1 MLAHCIKTINKN
13 RFSKLHERHN
23 VVLAQLEVIYAKKY
37 EVSSYFSSTSYST
50 KELSSTGDNSSYQVS
65 NFRSLSSKDL
75 NQLNANALR
84 TSFPSQSLFG
94 DNVSNHQLYKRS
106 FPTLDSREF
115 VATPSFEQ
123 TLENIRT
130 TAHQYSLQRRYQ
142 GGSSLNY
149 HSGNH
154 SILGTLNSFDEN
166 DERDRIPSR
175 QFANIQYRTFS
186 TKPTRPEDASE
197 QKKPDQS
204 SGFSTSTKSSKS
216 SSSPQTSPMSSIES
230 NLSKIADPTTSEKI
244 QTVIESA
251 TKAIT
256 KFIMATP
263 GVLWFYLTHPA
274 EFKQK
279 MIDFKE
285 AAKKEAHHYYM
296 GTKLLAADVRTAR
309 KIFSR
314 TLSGSSLTRRE
325 RKQLLRTTA
334 DLFRL
339 VPMSMF
345 VLIPFMEFAL
355 PFALKIFPNMLPST
369 FQDSLKAEESMKR
382 ELQSRIAMAGFFQE
396 TLQSLAKEQKKRASK
411 SNESKGDEEEIV
423 TEEEETAKDFLNFLE
438 KSRNGE
444 VIPPEVIIKY
454 AKYFEDELTL
464 DNMSRMQLINMC
476 RYMGIPPYGADSL
489 LRFQLRHRIRTLRE
503 DDQRIIWEGIDAL
516 TKMELREACQERGMR
531 SIGLSKSAYKLALQQ
546 WLDLS
551 VVKHVPISL
560 LIMSRTFFLR
570 EEAEKMTSGASF
582 ADDSKAA
589 LSIAD
594 AISGLE
600 KEVVNEVVLDVA
612 AKSTK
617 DHKDPEVVKIKLE
630 VLQQQ
635 NELIKEEYEEREA
648 KKKKK
653 EEEEA
658 AHVAAELAEQ
668 ENETD
673 DKQIVVD
680 TDTIQIEAE
689 VEKEPIESSISEK
702 VDIVIK
708 EEVVA
713 SELTEVVET
722 EGEKES
728 EEEDEEDEKELS
740 AEEIEAISQL
750 LSPNAVL
757 SEREELER
765 IKAAMAKNEED
776 GILDEE
782 TEGNNESIETDQESV
797 SSVSEPE
804 PVVLPSGTI
813 EYESSDELD
822 KKS

>member
-1 MLAHCIKTINKN
+1 
-13 RFSKLHERHN
+13 
-23 VVLAQLEVIYAKKY
+23 
-37 EVSSYFSSTSYST
+37 
-50 KELSSTGDNSSYQVS
+50 
-65 NFRSLSSKDL
+65 
-75 NQLNANALR
+75 
-84 TSFPSQSLFG
+84 
-94 DNVSNHQLYKRS
+94 
-106 FPTLDSREF
+106 
-115 VATPSFEQ
+115 
-123 TLENIRT
+123 
-130 TAHQYSLQRRYQ
+130 
-142 GGSSLNY
+142 
-149 HSGNH
+149 
-154 SILGTLNSFDEN
+154 
-166 DERDRIPSR
+166 
-175 QFANIQYRTFS
+175 
-186 TKPTRPEDASE
+186 
-197 QKKPDQS
+197 
-204 SGFSTSTKSSKS
+204 
-216 SSSPQTSPMSSIES
+216 
-230 NLSKIADPTTSEKI
+230 
-244 QTVIESA
+244 
-251 TKAIT
+251 
-256 KFIMATP
+256 
-263 GVLWFYLTHPA
+263 
-274 EFKQK
+274 
-279 MIDFKE
+279 
-285 AAKKEAHHYYM
+285 
-296 GTKLLAADVRTAR
+296 
-309 KIFSR
+309 
-314 TLSGSSLTRRE
+314 
-325 RKQLLRTTA
+325 
-334 DLFRL
+334 
-339 VPMSMF
+339 
-345 VLIPFMEFAL
+345 
-355 PFALKIFPNMLPST
+355 
-369 FQDSLKAEESMKR
+369 
-382 ELQSRIAMAGFFQE
+382 
-396 TLQSLAKEQKKRASK
+396 
-411 SNESKGDEEEIV
+411 V

-635 NELIKEEYEEREA
+635 NELIKEEYEGREA

-822 KKS
+822 KKAEELIAKMDEESEKEAEASTIIEMHPESTEEKEAEEEDIGETPEKTKLDKSIARLQSKVDDMVGKIEIQLSDVEAKIGDKMHLLDKDNDGILTNEEIAQVLQQVLKRDLTFEEAMAIAYDMVCFCYLFLLLKILL